1 MKFNTLFI
9 ICMFRKLLTFSLVLF
24 GFGLLSQ
31 VVSASESEILVALN
45 CDGTKV
51 VRSLETGTFI
61 VSHVES
67 NLPGC
72 VGLIKKDIIVSS
84 NSISSTGSEAVA
96 TSSQT
101 GISSTGMI
109 SEKNTNEVVVENIST
124 GSIIVVEK
132 KIESTVS
139 NCNGTIITRFTDG
152 SYELSKG
159 EPNMPRC
166 VDTSKRGFNPE
177 NGPVFDTSSAD
188 IVKHRSYLMAKKMIR
203 YVNPVRSV
211 IARSLPTKKS
221 KPAAYLM
228 KNDTVV
234 IEGKETGWVKIQG
247 ATVSV
252 TDTQEN
258 TVSADTVG
266 KAVGYIASRFIRTP
280 YTTDLVRIGQAD
292 QAYWSD
298 IAHVRVA
305 HLVNVRE
312 HPWYGAKIKA
322 VLSDKTNLY
331 VISTVDNWSEVISD
345 DRSIAGYIRSDYLV
359 IDRVQHTDDW
369 IGVK

>member
-1 MKFNTLFI
+1 M
-9 ICMFRKLLTFSLVLF
+9 V
-24 GFGLLSQ
+24 
-31 VVSASESEILVALN
+31 
-45 CDGTKV
+45 
-51 VRSLETGTFI
+51 
-61 VSHVES
+61 
-67 NLPGC
+67 
-72 VGLIKKDIIVSS
+72 
-84 NSISSTGSEAVA
+84 
-96 TSSQT
+96 
-101 GISSTGMI
+101 
-109 SEKNTNEVVVENIST
+109 
-124 GSIIVVEK
+124 
-132 KIESTVS
+132 ESTVS
-139 NCNGTIITRFTDG
+139 NCNGTIITRFNDG
-152 SYELSKG
+152 TYKLSKG
-159 EPNMPRC
+159 EANLPRC
-166 VDTSKRGFNPE
+166 VDTSKRGFNPK
-177 NGPVFDTSSAD
+177 NGPVFDPSSTQ
-188 IVKHRSYLMAKKMIR
+188 IVQYRSYLMTKKMIR

-221 KPAAYLM
+221 KPVAYLM
-228 KNDTVV
+228 KNDVV
-234 IEGKETGWVKIQG
+234 VVEGKETGWVKTQG
-247 ATVSV
+247 AIVSV

-280 YTTDLVRIGQAD
+280 STSDLVRIGQAD

-298 IAHVRVA
+298 VAHVRVA